1 MNFTARVLT
10 GLSAI
15 AIVFAAPG
23 AIADDNW
30 QHIDVGVGNFGD
42 GFGDYNAVAVAALQ
56 QNSVQIVTSETEITI
71 GQNFDARMEFAE
83 GAFQNQTFNN
93 NNFNSGVNAVQGNAM
108 AVSSSTNGGGGG
120 PALAGLGF

>member
-1 MNFTARVLT
+1 MKFTARLLPSLPT
-10 GLSAI
+10 I
-15 AIVFAAPG
+15 AFLMAVPG
-23 AIADDNW
+23 ALADDNW
-30 QHIDVGVGNFGD
+30 QHIDVGIGNLGD

-71 GQNFDARMEFAE
+71 GRNFNARMDFGE
-83 GAFQNQTFNN
+83 GAFQNQTFSN

-108 AVSSSTNGGGGG
+108 AVSSSTNGGGG